1 LATPNRRRALIAS
14 ALALIALG
22 SVAAPSAAT
31 FPGTNG
37 PILFRTDNFNTGLT
51 GPLMRANPDGSE
63 VTVINRRVAFFA
75 DWRADG
81 KRIAIDIVE
90 PDFDSQIATLN
101 PDGGGLHVITSGRGI
116 HDTPSWSPNGQRL
129 VFNYSP
135 LRPDNP
141 DFETRLWTIR
151 ANGTQMRRLPIR
163 NPGFDAEPR
172 FSPDGTWI
180 TFGRTRITPDG
191 RRQAIFVVKA
201 KGGHAARLTPWKQ
214 FSEHP
219 TWSPDGQWIIF
230 NTRNGFIQVV
240 RPNGEDRHVILPAA
254 KGSGGHKPWYSP
266 DGSRILF
273 MCENQ
278 GTLPRPPADYNQ
290 DICVMNADGT
300 NVVRIVSTPKA
311 QENYPSWGP
320 APTG

>member
-1 LATPNRRRALIAS
+1 MNRRRALITS
-14 ALALIALG
+14 AFALIAVG
-22 SVAAPSAAT
+22 SVAAPSDAT

-37 PILFRTDNFNTGLT
+37 PILFRNDNFNTGLT
-51 GPLMRANPDGSE
+51 GPLLRANPDGSE

-81 KRIAIDIVE
+81 KRIAIDLVE
-90 PDFDSQIATLN
+90 RDFDSQIAILN
-101 PDGGGLHVITSGRGI
+101 ADGRGLRVITSGRGI
-116 HDTPSWSPNGQRL
+116 HDSPSWSPNGQRIA
-129 VFNYSP
+129 FNYSP

-151 ANGTQMRRLPIR
+151 ANGAQMRRLQIR
-163 NPGFDAEPR
+163 NPGFDTEPK
-172 FSPDGTWI
+172 FSPDGRWI
-180 TFGRTRITPDG
+180 TFSRLARARDG
-191 RRQAIFVVKA
+191 RFLSAIFIVGTNGGLA
-201 KGGHAARLTPWKQ
+201 KRLSPWKQ
-214 FSEHP
+214 YSEHP
-219 TWSPDGQWIIF
+219 TWSPDSQLIVF
-230 NTRNGFIQVV
+230 NTRNGFIQAV
-240 RPNGEDRHVILPAA
+240 RPNGDDRHVILPAT

-278 GTLPRPPADYNQ
+278 GTLSRPPADYNQ